1 MTTTTTISFP
11 YPGNNQIARV
21 DSTYGVPV
29 TAYIWGAGGGSTAL
43 YPGAGGGYSQVN
55 FVAKP
60 GDNIEV
66 IVGQGGGAGGVTQL
80 VPPPP
85 AAFNTRDGGSTG
97 TVLYPAYPYNTS
109 SALLTTYGVW
119 NNPQGF
125 YGSIDTTWASV
136 SFPVSGYYTIQGSSN
151 GCGFTIEPQGGGT
164 LYIDGTA
171 IISLP
176 GNFGGGT
183 QSVNVYVA
191 AGIRSVRVYVGQASN
206 GRGQQSSIAFVI
218 NQTSPTRIPN
228 SPAGQAGAAYIG
240 LLFNSRFPRPGAAPV
255 YAYGNGDSFL
265 DQWGVWGADQTEL
278 TFNRT
283 YIVSF
288 LKDYTI
294 SFQMSANNIAGLNF
308 NGSPIITRTAA
319 DNPNNPTVYRAD
331 FAAGTYTMSISAT
344 GVAGALNRVGVIL
357 SNGGLVSFSGGRGG
371 ISDPTSTQGFGA
383 GGGGASVVSVNTQF
397 VGVGAGGGGGA
408 SAAPTNRT
416 YITTKYTGSTATQPF
431 SRPGLSGWPPYWP
444 PIVIAPGTSGWY
456 EQSYIYSFPDT
467 NATFSGPVVS
477 YCVVV
482 NGVIVYGPTTPVE
495 QNALPPPSNT
505 FQKKNFV
512 GYSYSVFQPGGTTDY
527 TFFTAVYNFDYTS
540 LDTSAITDVL
550 YNGQNGQDEFNF
562 NTTDTGGGGGG
573 GGGARGGNGGA
584 ARGSG
589 GGGYSGHNGLS
600 LGGSA
605 VVPSTGRLPFT
616 NDYYPGGGVAE
627 GAAAGTAANGGN
639 GYVVLE
645 FQTGGGGS
653 VKDGGEWKNVQTIYV
668 NDQGVWKEVQTT
680 FVNDQGVWKPVQG
693 GIVPLF
699 IDYYSLFG
707 AWPRPYSAG
716 SLFAPPPPAPDYSSI
731 GGDGGG
737 GSWGGD
743 GGASSC
749 FLTTATVEAMGLPD
763 DCEELMLAREL
774 RNNHM
779 GDASGERVKH
789 FYKKFG
795 PLIIERNE
803 DWKEFYYNAVIP
815 ITNLIKQQKYEAA
828 KVLYKYNTALL
839 IDRYA
844 SRYADKELI
853 EEVFAVK
860 FGGKVP
866 YAIKYAVFKAYLKA
880 KILKYKI
887 EIKVKKYVSKEV
899 QTKS

>member
-66 IVGQGGGAGGVTQL
+66 IVGQGGGAGGVTAPQP
-80 VPPPP
+80 VPPVTWS
-85 AAFNTRDGGSTG
+85 TRDTNIVSGQT
-97 TVLYPAYPYNTS
+97 LYPTTRQNN
-109 SALLTTYGVW
+109 SALLATYGVW
-119 NNPQGF
+119 SNPQQFG
-125 YGSIDTTWASV
+125 GTVDTGWFVT
-136 SFPVSGYYTIQGSSN
+136 FPVSGYYTITGSST
-151 GCGFTIEPQGGGT
+151 GVGFTTQPEGGGAI
-164 LYIDGTA
+164 YISGTPYMF
-171 IISLP
+171 LP
-176 GNFGGGT
+176 GNGGGFT
-183 QSVNVYVA
+183 AQVKRYIPAGSYSVYVS
-191 AGIRSVRVYVGQASN
+191 GPQASN
-206 GRGQQSSIAFVI
+206 GRGQASGIAFVI
-218 NQTSPTRIPN
+218 EQANPPRITTT
-228 SPAGQAGAAYIG
+228 PAGLPGAAYIG

-255 YAYGNGDSFL
+255 YPYGNGDTFL
-265 DQWGVWGADQTEL
+265 DQWGVWNADQNEL
-278 TFNRT
+278 TFDRT

-288 LKDYTI
+288 LKPYTI

-308 NGSPIITRTAA
+308 NGSTIITRTAA
-319 DNPNNPTVYRAD
+319 DNPNNPTIYRAD
-331 FAAGTYTMSISAT
+331 VAAGTYTMSISAT

-357 SNGGLVSFSGGRGG
+357 SNGDLTSFSGGRGG

-383 GGGGASVVSVNTQF
+383 GGGGASVVAVNTQF

-408 SAAPTNRT
+408 GAAPTNIT
-416 YITTKYTGSTATQPF
+416 NITTKYIATVGNPYNWPAP
-431 SRPGLSGWPPYWP
+431 PGGNPGPPAGTNGYIVDLLGVDFGDVRRYEGIFWT
-444 PIVIAPGTSGWY
+444 IVINGTVVYAANREPPVTLAKPFGVGAIYPFENNPSSTY
-456 EQSYIYSFPDT
+456 AKSVSNFEYI
-467 NATFSGPVVS
+467 
-477 YCVVV
+477 
-482 NGVIVYGPTTPVE
+482 
-495 QNALPPPSNT
+495 
-505 FQKKNFV
+505 
-512 GYSYSVFQPGGTTDY
+512 
-527 TFFTAVYNFDYTS
+527 S
-540 LDTSAITDVL
+540 LNTSAITDVL
-550 YNGQNGQDEFNF
+550 YSGQNGQDVFNF

-573 GGGARGGNGGA
+573 GGGSRGGNGGA
-584 ARGSG
+584 GRGSG

-716 SLFAPPPPAPDYSSI
+716 SLFAPPPPSPDYTGIGSS
-731 GGDGGG
+731 GGDGWGGESGG
-737 GSWGGD
+737 GDSGG
-743 GGASSC
+743 C

-795 PLIIERNE
+795 PLITERNK
-803 DWKEFYYNAVIP
+803 DWKEFYYNAVVP

-844 SRYADKELI
+844 SCYTDKELI

-866 YAIKYAVFKAYLKA
+866 YAIKYAVFKTYLKA

>member
-29 TAYIWGAGGGSTAL
+29 TAHIWGAGGGSTAL
-43 YPGAGGGYSQVN
+43 YPGAGGGYSQVS

-60 GDNIEV
+60 GDNLEV
-66 IVGQGGGAGGVTQL
+66 TVGQGGGAGGVTQPPP
-80 VPPPP
+80 VPP
-85 AAFNTRDGGSTG
+85 ATWSTRVGDYTG
-97 TVLYPAYPYNTS
+97 TTLYPAYPYNTR

-119 NNPQGF
+119 NNPQGL

-136 SFPVSGYYTIQGSSN
+136 AFPVSGYYTIQGSSN

-164 LYIDGTA
+164 LYIDGA
-171 IISLP
+171 DLISLP

-183 QSVNVYVA
+183 QSVNVYVT
-191 AGIRSVRVYVGQASN
+191 AGIHSVRVYVEKASN
-206 GRGQQSSIAFVI
+206 GRGQQSSVAFVI

-228 SPAGQAGAAYIG
+228 TPAGLAGASYIA
-240 LLFNSRFPRPGAAPV
+240 LMFNSRFPPAGPAPV
-255 YAYGNGDSFL
+255 YAYGNGDTFL
-265 DQWGVWGADQTEL
+265 DQWGVWNEDQNSTSFIRQY
-278 TFNRT
+278 T
-283 YIVSF
+283 VSF
-288 LKDYTI
+288 LKSYTVV
-294 SFQMSANNIAGLNF
+294 FQMASSNAATLIF
-308 NGSPIITRTAA
+308 DGSTVITRTAA
-319 DNPNNPTVYRAD
+319 DNPNTPTTYRAD
-331 FAAGTYTMSISAT
+331 FAAGTYIMFISAT
-344 GVAGALNRVGVIL
+344 GVVGALNRVGVTL
-357 SNGGLVSFSGGRGG
+357 SNSSTISFSGGRGG
-371 ISDPTSTQGFGA
+371 ISDPTSKQGFGA

-408 SAAPTNRT
+408 GAAPTNIT
-416 YITTKYTGSTATQPF
+416 YITTKYTGSLSTQPF
-431 SRPGLSGWPPYWP
+431 VNTPCGS
-444 PIVIAPGTSGWY
+444 VITPGTSGY
-456 EQSYIYSFPDT
+456 YVYGTIHYDGANEGSIGQ
-467 NATFSGPVVS
+467 FSA
-477 YCVVV
+477 YQWCVVL
-482 NGVIVYGPTTPVE
+482 NGVIVYGP
-495 QNALPPPSNT
+495 ASAPPPENT
-505 FQKKNFV
+505 VQATQFV
-512 GYSYSVFQPGGTTDY
+512 GWSCYDPLSQYNDFP
-527 TFFTAVYNFDYTS
+527 AVECFSFNFTS
-540 LDTSAITDVL
+540 LDTSAITNVL

-562 NTTDTGGGGGG
+562 NTPDTGGGGGG

-600 LGGSA
+600 LGGTA
-605 VVPSTGRLPFT
+605 VFPPNGRLPYVNEF
-616 NDYYPGGGVAE
+616 YPGGGVAE
-627 GAAAGTAANGGN
+627 GAPAGTAANGGN
-639 GYVVLE
+639 GYVILI

-653 VKDGGEWKNVQTIYV
+653 VKDGDEWKDIQTIYV
-668 NDQGVWKEVQTT
+668 NDQGAWKNVKTT
-680 FVNDQGVWKPVQG
+680 FINDQGVWKPVQG
-693 GIVPLF
+693 GKVPAF
-699 IDYYSLFG
+699 RNFYSLFG
-707 AWPRPYSAG
+707 QWPREYSGG
-716 SLFAPPPPAPDYSSI
+716 SLFAPPPPAPDYTSI

-743 GGASSC
+743 GGGGSGGC

-774 RNNHM
+774 RNHHM

-795 PLIIERNE
+795 PLITERNE
-803 DWKEFYYNAVIP
+803 DWKEFYHNAVVP

-844 SRYADKELI
+844 SRYEDKDLI

-866 YAIKYAVFKAYLKA
+866 YAVKYAVFKTYLKA

-887 EIKVKKYVSKEV
+887 EIKAKKYVSKEV